1 MSARGGGLSPRGYFT
16 TGVRRPPPATTV
28 MRSSSL
34 HFHLGV
40 VDEILQ
46 RVDAGVVVA
55 ELSVVGDYSCG
66 GVVGAHHTADVHRLD
81 VREVS
86 EDPCS
91 GCAGGL
97 TVISLIT
104 HREPY
109 QRGGASFFSE
119 FNLYSP

>member
-1 MSARGGGLSPRGYFT
+1 MRGELSPRGDFT
-16 TGVRRPPPATTV
+16 TSVRCPPRHGNASMNLHKNMLATTV

-81 VREVS
+81 VGEVS
-86 EDPCS
+86 KDPCS
-91 GCAGGL
+91 GSAGGL
-97 TVISLIT
+97 TAA
-104 HREPY
+104 
-109 QRGGASFFSE
+109 Q
-119 FNLYSP
+119 